1 MKHLKLFEDFKLNE
15 EIDIDSGTDNK
26 MREANDKMT
35 KGAKKLEAE
44 LTKLGLKFVSK
55 NTTSEDEYRKL
66 RAEALE
72 KIKAGDDKMAY
83 GIMKWTQNNDICQS
97 FTIVVPEKGIE
108 FLRQPIVNTGI
119 AVSYKESP
127 QKWATIDIYN
137 SPGGKG
143 QSKSLYMEVD
153 GEVLY
158 QWDDYEN
165 KSKGKL
171 SNKMAKHL

>member
-1 MKHLKLFEDFKLNE
+1 MKHLKLFENFKLNE

-26 MREANDKMT
+26 MREANDRMT

-55 NTTSEDEYRKL
+55 NTNSGDENKKL

-72 KIKAGDDKMAY
+72 KIKSGDEKMAY
-83 GIMKWTQNNDICQS
+83 GIMTWTSNNDIFQS

-108 FLRQPIVNTGI
+108 FLRQPITSSGFKIYYN
-119 AVSYKESP
+119 ESP
-127 QKWATIDIYN
+127 GEWATIDIYN

-143 QSKSLYMEVD
+143 QSSSLYQEVD

-171 SNKMAKHL
+171 SNKIPKHL